1 MRREL
6 PLAIP
11 FTKVN
16 SNIPIGMTICE
27 CTPQHSDLENPEH
40 VLMQSVVPVQPARFC
55 RRIHNS
61 SKNNNLTIKMYET
74 FLCVFI
80 SSIMMITISGVI
92 YSVYRNLK

>member
-1 MRREL
+1 MSQNL
-6 PLAIP
+6 PLAVP

-16 SNIPIGMTICE
+16 SNIPIGMIICE

-40 VLMQSVVPVQPARFC
+40 VLIQSVVPVQSARFY
-55 RRIHNS
+55 RRLHKS
-61 SKNNNLTIKMYET
+61 NNNDFTIKIYET

-80 SSIMMITISGVI
+80 SSIMMVTISGII